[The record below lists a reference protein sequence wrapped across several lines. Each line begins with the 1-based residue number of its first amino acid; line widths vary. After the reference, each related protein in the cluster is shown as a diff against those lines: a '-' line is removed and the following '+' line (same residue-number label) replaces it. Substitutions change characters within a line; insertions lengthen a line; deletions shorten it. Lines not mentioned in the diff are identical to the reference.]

1 MQETDILVVGAGAAG
16 ASLGYLLKQAGK
28 DVLLLEMLDAKKKNK
43 LCAGIIEH
51 RADKAFTDIFGKTLA
66 EAGLVTMPMET
77 MIVRHD
83 DYEMSHTMPKKHQA
97 VQGTEQGSVQDE
109 NAQGFVASL
118 RNYLQK
124 GGKMAAK
131 MAVKKAAGYEP
142 GVVSYKAL
150 PRKHFDDYIL
160 NRYLE
165 AGGQLMDRT
174 TVRSIDK
181 ERQVACCVNLVTKE
195 TFEIKYNTLVGA
207 DGATSIVR
215 RLLTGKRQSTT
226 LALEAPVPL
235 TLRETVI
242 YLRPADHGYFW
253 YIPRGKDA
261 TVGCVYHKLGC
272 RDSEIRKH
280 FATCC
285 EDMGINIENKIRG
298 ALIPDGSDVLLQP
311 AENCFLLG
319 EAAGLSDNFTG
330 GGIHYALLSSKALA
344 DAFAGGEDRGVQAA
358 YYKAMKPHLDAVHK
372 NYSNANIYFA
382 AGGKVVEFL
391 GQKKTN

>member
-51 RADKAFTDIFGKTLA
+51 RAEQAFMDIFGKTLD
-66 EAGLVTMPMET
+66 EAGLATMPMEK
-77 MIVRHD
+77 MLVRHD
-83 DYEMSHTMPKKHQA
+83 AYEMSHTMPKNNQ
-97 VQGTEQGSVQDE
+97 S
-109 NAQGFVASL
+109 AQGKTQDLARADEKTQGFAANL
-118 RNYLQK
+118 RNYLKK
-124 GGKMAAK
+124 GGKIAAK

-150 PRKHFDDYIL
+150 PRKRFDDYVL
-160 NRYLE
+160 NSYLE
-165 AGGQLMDRT
+165 AGGRLLDRT

-181 ERQVACCVNLVTKE
+181 ERQVARCVNLVTKK

-226 LALEAPVPL
+226 LALEAPVPF

-253 YIPRGKDA
+253 YIPRGNDA

-280 FATCC
+280 FAACC
-285 EDMGINIENKIRG
+285 ADMGIKIESKIRG

-311 AENCFLLG
+311 AEHCFLIG

-330 GGIHYALLSSKALA
+330 GGIHYALLSAKALA
-344 DAFAGGEDRGVQAA
+344 DALQGKKTYDE
-358 YYKAMKPHLDAVHK
+358 AMKPQLDAVHK
-372 NYSNANIYFA
+372 NCSNANIYFA

>member
-51 RADKAFTDIFGKTLA
+51 RAEQAFMDIFGKTLD
-66 EAGLVTMPMET
+66 EAGLATMPMEK
-77 MIVRHD
+77 MLVRHD
-83 DYEMSHTMPKKHQA
+83 AYEMSHTMPKNNQ
-97 VQGTEQGSVQDE
+97 S
-109 NAQGFVASL
+109 AQGKTQDLARADEKTQGFAANL
-118 RNYLQK
+118 RNYLKK
-124 GGKMAAK
+124 GGKIAAK

-150 PRKHFDDYIL
+150 PRKRFDDYVL
-160 NRYLE
+160 NSYLE
-165 AGGQLMDRT
+165 AGGRLLDHT

-181 ERQVACCVNLVTKE
+181 ERQVARCVNLVTKK

-253 YIPRGKDA
+253 YIPRGNDA

-280 FATCC
+280 FAACC
-285 EDMGINIENKIRG
+285 ADMGIKMESKIRG

-311 AENCFLLG
+311 TENCFLIG

-344 DAFAGGEDRGVQAA
+344 DAFAGG
-358 YYKAMKPHLDAVHK
+358 
-372 NYSNANIYFA
+372 
-382 AGGKVVEFL
+382 GG
-391 GQKKTN
+391 

>member
-51 RADKAFTDIFGKTLA
+51 RAEQAFMDIFGKTLD
-66 EAGLVTMPMET
+66 EAGLATMPMEK
-77 MIVRHD
+77 MLVRHD
-83 DYEMSHTMPKKHQA
+83 AYEMSHTMPKNNQ
-97 VQGTEQGSVQDE
+97 S
-109 NAQGFVASL
+109 AQGKTQDLARADEKTQGFAANL
-118 RNYLQK
+118 RNYLKK
-124 GGKMAAK
+124 GGKIAAK

-150 PRKHFDDYIL
+150 PRKRFDDYVL
-160 NRYLE
+160 NSYLE
-165 AGGQLMDRT
+165 AGGRLLDHT

-181 ERQVACCVNLVTKE
+181 ERQVARCVNLVTKK

-242 YLRPADHGYFW
+242 YLRPVDHGYFW

-280 FATCC
+280 FAACC
-285 EDMGINIENKIRG
+285 ADMGIKMENKIRG

-311 AENCFLLG
+311 AEHCFLIG

-330 GGIHYALLSSKALA
+330 GGIHYALLSAKALA
-344 DAFAGGEDRGVQAA
+344 DALQGKTSYDE
-358 YYKAMKPHLDAVHK
+358 AMKPQLDAVHK
-372 NYSNANIYFA
+372 NCSNANIYFA
-382 AGGKVVEFL
+382 ASGKVVEFL

>member
-51 RADKAFTDIFGKTLA
+51 RAEQAFMDIFGKTLD
-66 EAGLVTMPMET
+66 EAGLATMPMEK
-77 MIVRHD
+77 MLVRHD
-83 DYEMSHTMPKKHQA
+83 AYEMSHTMPKNNQ
-97 VQGTEQGSVQDE
+97 S
-109 NAQGFVASL
+109 AQGKTQDLARADEKTQGFAANL
-118 RNYLQK
+118 RNYLKK
-124 GGKMAAK
+124 GGKIAAK

-150 PRKHFDDYIL
+150 PRKRFDDYVL
-160 NRYLE
+160 NSYLE
-165 AGGQLMDRT
+165 AGGRLLDHT

-181 ERQVACCVNLVTKE
+181 ERQVARCVNLVTKK

-242 YLRPADHGYFW
+242 YLRPVDHGYFW

-280 FATCC
+280 FAACC
-285 EDMGINIENKIRG
+285 ADMGIKMENKIRG

-311 AENCFLLG
+311 AEHCFLIG

-330 GGIHYALLSSKALA
+330 GGIHYALLSAKALA
-344 DAFAGGEDRGVQAA
+344 DALQGKKTYDE
-358 YYKAMKPHLDAVHK
+358 AMKPQLDAVHK
-372 NYSNANIYFA
+372 NCSNANIYFA

-391 GQKKTN
+391 GKKKTN

>member
-83 DYEMSHTMPKKHQA
+83 DYEMSHTMPKNNQ
-97 VQGTEQGSVQDE
+97 S
-109 NAQGFVASL
+109 AQGKTQDLARADEKTQGFAANL
-118 RNYLQK
+118 RNYLKK
-124 GGKMAAK
+124 GGKIAAK

-150 PRKHFDDYIL
+150 PRKRFDDYVL
-160 NRYLE
+160 NSYLE
-165 AGGQLMDRT
+165 AGGRLLDHT

-181 ERQVACCVNLVTKE
+181 ERQVAHCVNLVTKK

-253 YIPRGKDA
+253 YIPRGNDA

-280 FATCC
+280 FAACC
-285 EDMGINIENKIRG
+285 ADMGIKMESKIRG

-311 AENCFLLG
+311 AEHCFLIG

-330 GGIHYALLSSKALA
+330 GGIHYALLSAKALA
-344 DAFAGGEDRGVQAA
+344 DALQGKKTYDE
-358 YYKAMKPHLDAVHK
+358 AMKPQLDAVHK
-372 NYSNANIYFA
+372 NCSNANIYFA